1 MDPTKLTLLK
11 GLDVPRGQGDPDLV
25 DLGGTGTTG
34 LVEFVLGVVHVD
46 LFLVFLSS
54 SRRLSYSNEGI
65 SRQSDRTGECRVL
78 LWKFIPPAVCPRR
91 EQMQLC
97 GVSR

>member
-46 LFLVFLSS
+46 LFLVF
-54 SRRLSYSNEGI
+54 
-65 SRQSDRTGECRVL
+65 CRVVGDL
-78 LWKFIPPAVCPRR
+78 AIQTR
-91 EQMQLC
+91 E
-97 GVSR
+97 